1 MTKRTTA
8 GIKRAID
15 RQINARIQQAIT
27 GFQIP
32 LTSIVLLNK
41 RLENAIAS
49 GATDDQ
55 LRQVVAEF
63 LAG

>member
-41 RLENAIAS
+41 RLETAIAN
-49 GATDDQ
+49 GANDDQ
-55 LRQVVAEF
+55 LKQVVAET

>member
-1 MTKRTTA
+1 MTRRTTA

-15 RQINARIQQAIT
+15 RQINARIHKAIA
-27 GFQIP
+27 GLQIP

-41 RLENAIAS
+41 RLENAIAL
-49 GATDDQ
+49 GADDAQ

>member
-15 RQINARIQQAIT
+15 RQINVRIQRAIT

-32 LTSIVLLNK
+32 LTAIVLLNK
-41 RLENAIAS
+41 RLENAIAL
-49 GATDDQ
+49 GADDAQ